1 MNSLSPIMAASRRRL
16 PLSLSP
22 AMWLDASDAA
32 TLYDATSGGSLV
44 AADGEVARWEDKSG
58 NSRHATQAT
67 LGSRPLRKTA
77 IQNGKDVIRFDGT
90 SDSMTHGLTS
100 SITSCSIFAV
110 TKKLS
115 DQTSFR
121 GIISIG
127 SSPSGST
134 LLSRNATS
142 GRWGTYTTADAPAN
156 TSAGTSAF
164 NLLCIIDNAAS
175 GGEFYFNGSSDGT
188 WAGNSLVQTLKHVGG
203 DASSSQWT
211 HSDIAEILVYPTAL
225 SATNRQAVETYLSA
239 KWAGGYDF
247 DAADYFARIVA
258 AGSTI
263 SSANQTAVN
272 AFVVGCKTDGIWS
285 AIKASCLLAGADDL
299 TGALVPLVGT
309 APTNVDGLF
318 VAGDYSRTT
327 GLIGNGST
335 KYLNSNRSN
344 NSDPQNNQHL
354 AVYQTEATAGTL
366 FEGWIGTGNVS
377 ARSQVFR
384 NSGAGN
390 VTTFFRSRNDI
401 GSTVS
406 AASSSVGLKGLSRS
420 ISSSVA
426 ARAEGS
432 NYTLNHVSA
441 APTSASISVFGL
453 GVSDKAASRLSF
465 YSIGESLDL
474 EMLDARLATYMSSL
488 T

>member
-1 MNSLSPIMAASRRRL
+1 MAASRRRFN

-22 AMWLDASDAA
+22 ALWLDGADAN

-90 SDSMTHGLTS
+90 SDFMTHGLTS

-115 DQTSFR
+115 DQSSDR

-127 SSPSGST
+127 DRAAFTGST
-134 LLSRNATS
+134 LLSRNSAG
-142 GRWGTYTTADAPAN
+142 GRWGTYTTVAAPAN

-188 WAGNSLVQTLKHVGG
+188 WAGNSLVQVVRHVGG
-203 DASSSQWT
+203 DAGASQWT

-247 DAADYFARIVA
+247 DAAAYFAAIVA
-258 AGSTI
+258 AGSSI
-263 SSANQTAVN
+263 SSANQAAVN
-272 AFVVGCKTDGIWS
+272 AFVVGCKADGIWS
-285 AIKASCLLAGADDL
+285 AIKASCLLAGADTL
-299 TGALVPLVGT
+299 AGALVPLVGP
-309 APTNVDGLF
+309 APTNNNF
-318 VAGDYSRTT
+318 VSGDYNRTT
-327 GLIGNGST
+327 GLLGGTSRRLNTNRANSADLQDNCHAAVWVTATGSGTSVGIIGSNANTFIAQRLIYRTSTTCNDVSGSAYTAPASGLIGIARSSSTGYIRRVSNANTPITAASTGTNGA
-335 KYLNSNRSN
+335 NV
-344 NSDPQNNQHL
+344 
-354 AVYQTEATAGTL
+354 AVFARDTAGASV
-366 FEGWIGTGNVS
+366 W
-377 ARSQVFR
+377 
-384 NSGAGN
+384 AG
-390 VTTFFRSRNDI
+390 
-401 GSTVS
+401 
-406 AASSSVGLKGLSRS
+406 
-420 ISSSVA
+420 
-426 ARAEGS
+426 RA
-432 NYTLNHVSA
+432 
-441 APTSASISVFGL
+441 
-453 GVSDKAASRLSF
+453 SF
-465 YSIGESLDL
+465 YSLGGNLDL
-474 EMLDARLATYMSSL
+474 ALLDARLATYMSSL